1 MNNGQYKHGQ
11 SPFSVWLISAALIC
25 ASVGYSLNDT
35 IVIFAR
41 IREIRGRN
49 PHFTIEMVNDSVN
62 QTLSRTLLTA
72 VIVFITVVILYA
84 MGGEGIHG
92 FAFCMLIGTIVG
104 CYSTIYIA
112 SPLLLWMWNRE
123 QKKAAAGRM

>member
-1 MNNGQYKHGQ
+1 
-11 SPFSVWLISAALIC
+11 
-25 ASVGYSLNDT
+25 
-35 IVIFAR
+35 
-41 IREIRGRN
+41 
-49 PHFTIEMVNDSVN
+49 MVNDSVN

-123 QKKAAAGRM
+123 QKQRAAGRL